1 MNNFEKNITFVIVS
15 FKSSHIIEKCI
26 QSINSNIK
34 IIVVEN
40 SDDVLVKKH
49 LENKFL
55 NVEVVIA
62 KQNLGYGNGN
72 NLGISKVKTQYVFIL
87 NPDTVLEKNCLNEL
101 SKAQTNLKD
110 NFTILAPNLL
120 NNYGYFLSKKNNS
133 QNEILEVDYGK
144 GNNLGISKVK
154 TQYAFILN
162 PDAILE
168 KNCLNELLKAQ
179 TNLKDNFTILAPNLS
194 NNYGYFSNKNNNSQ
208 NEILEVDYVKGF
220 AILIN
225 LNKIKFDKIF
235 DENFFLF
242 LEEIDLCKRIKDS
255 GGKIFVALNSKIQHA
270 GKHSSEYNFNI
281 ELCRN
286 WHWMWSLF
294 YYNYKHS
301 GVLFAYKITVGKLF
315 SSIFKLFIALIFF
328 KKKIF

>member
-40 SDDVLVKKH
+40 SDDVVVKKY
-49 LENKFL
+49 LENKFS
-55 NVEVVIA
+55 NVEVIIT
-62 KQNLGYGNGN
+62 KQNLGYGKGN
-72 NLGISKVKTQYVFIL
+72 NFGISKV
-87 NPDTVLEKNCLNEL
+87 N
-101 SKAQTNLKD
+101 
-110 NFTILAPNLL
+110 
-120 NNYGYFLSKKNNS
+120 
-133 QNEILEVDYGK
+133 
-144 GNNLGISKVK
+144 

-168 KNCLNELLKAQ
+168 KNCLSELSKAQ
-179 TNLKDNFTILAPNLS
+179 INLKDDFTILAPNLS
-194 NNYGYFSNKNNNSQ
+194 NNYGYFSSLKNNLQ

-225 LNKIKFDKIF
+225 LKKINFDKIF

-242 LEEIDLCKRIKDS
+242 LEEIDLCKRIKNS
-255 GGKIFVALNSKIQHA
+255 GGKIFVAMNSKVQHS
-270 GKHSSEYNFNI
+270 GKQASEYSLSI

-294 YYNYKHS
+294 YYNYKHF
-301 GVLFAYKITVGKLF
+301 GVLVAYKATISKFF
-315 SSIFKLFIALIFF
+315 SSIFKLLVALVFF
-328 KKKIF
+328 NKKLFLIHYYRLNGLFNAFLKKPAWLRPDNI

>member
-15 FKSSHIIEKCI
+15 FKSNHIIEKCI

-34 IIVVEN
+34 IIIVEN
-40 SDDVLVKKH
+40 SNNFVVKKY

-55 NVEVVIA
+55 NVEVIIA
-62 KQNLGYGNGN
+62 NDNLG
-72 NLGISKVKTQYVFIL
+72 
-87 NPDTVLEKNCLNEL
+87 
-101 SKAQTNLKD
+101 
-110 NFTILAPNLL
+110 
-120 NNYGYFLSKKNNS
+120 
-133 QNEILEVDYGK
+133 YGK
-144 GNNLGISKVK
+144 GNNLGISKIK

-162 PDAILE
+162 PDAVLG
-168 KNCLNELLKAQ
+168 KNCLNELSKAQ
-179 TNLKDNFTILAPNLS
+179 MNLKDDFTILAPNLS
-194 NNYGYFSNKNNNSQ
+194 INYGYFSNQKNNFQ

-225 LNKIKFDKIF
+225 LKKVNFDKIF

-255 GGKIFVALNSKIQHA
+255 GGRIFVALNSEIQHS
-270 GKHSSEYNFNI
+270 GKQASEYSLNI

-294 YYNYKHS
+294 YYNYKHF
-301 GVLFAYKITVGKLF
+301 GILTAYRVAIRKFF
-315 SSIFKLFIALIFF
+315 SSLFKLFFSLLLF
-328 KKKIF
+328 KKKAFLIHYYRLNGLFNAFLKRPAWLRPDNI

>member
-26 QSINSNIK
+26 QSINSNVK

-40 SDDVLVKKH
+40 SDNVVVKKY
-49 LENKFL
+49 LENKFS
-55 NVEVVIA
+55 NVEVIIA
-62 KQNLGYGNGN
+62 KQNLGYG
-72 NLGISKVKTQYVFIL
+72 
-87 NPDTVLEKNCLNEL
+87 
-101 SKAQTNLKD
+101 
-110 NFTILAPNLL
+110 
-120 NNYGYFLSKKNNS
+120 
-133 QNEILEVDYGK
+133 K
-144 GNNLGISKVK
+144 GNNFGISKVK

-168 KNCLNELLKAQ
+168 KNCLSELSKAQ
-179 TNLKDNFTILAPNLS
+179 INLKDDFTILAPNLS
-194 NNYGYFSNKNNNSQ
+194 NNYGYSSSPKNNFQ

-225 LNKIKFDKIF
+225 LKKINFDKIF

-242 LEEIDLCKRIKDS
+242 LEEIDLCKRIKNS
-255 GGKIFVALNSKIQHA
+255 GGKIFVAMNSKVQHS
-270 GKHSSEYNFNI
+270 GKQASEYSLNI

-294 YYNYKHS
+294 YYNYKHF
-301 GVLFAYKITVGKLF
+301 GVLVAYKATISKFF
-315 SSIFKLFIALIFF
+315 SSIFKLFVALVFF
-328 KKKIF
+328 NKKLFLIHYYRLNGLFNAFLKKPAWLRPDNI

>member
-15 FKSSHIIEKCI
+15 FKSNHIIEKCI

-34 IIVVEN
+34 IIIVEN
-40 SDDVLVKKH
+40 SNNFVVKKY

-55 NVEVVIA
+55 NVEVIIA
-62 KQNLGYGNGN
+62 NDNLG
-72 NLGISKVKTQYVFIL
+72 
-87 NPDTVLEKNCLNEL
+87 
-101 SKAQTNLKD
+101 
-110 NFTILAPNLL
+110 
-120 NNYGYFLSKKNNS
+120 
-133 QNEILEVDYGK
+133 YGK

-162 PDAILE
+162 PDAVLG
-168 KNCLNELLKAQ
+168 KNCLNELSKAQ
-179 TNLKDNFTILAPNLS
+179 MNLKDDFTILAPNLS
-194 NNYGYFSNKNNNSQ
+194 INYGYFSNQKNNFQ

-225 LNKIKFDKIF
+225 LKKVNFDKIF

-255 GGKIFVALNSKIQHA
+255 GGRIFVALNSEIQHS
-270 GKHSSEYNFNI
+270 GKQASEYSLNI

-294 YYNYKHS
+294 YYNYKHF
-301 GVLFAYKITVGKLF
+301 GILTAYRVAIRKFF
-315 SSIFKLFIALIFF
+315 SSLFKLFFSLLLF
-328 KKKIF
+328 KKKEFLIHYYRLNGLFNAFLKRPAWLRPDNI

>member
-40 SDDVLVKKH
+40 SDNVVVKKY

-55 NVEVVIA
+55 NVEVIIT
-62 KQNLGYGNGN
+62 KQNLGYG
-72 NLGISKVKTQYVFIL
+72 
-87 NPDTVLEKNCLNEL
+87 
-101 SKAQTNLKD
+101 
-110 NFTILAPNLL
+110 
-120 NNYGYFLSKKNNS
+120 
-133 QNEILEVDYGK
+133 K
-144 GNNLGISKVK
+144 GNNFGISKVK

-168 KNCLNELLKAQ
+168 KNCLSELSKAQ
-179 TNLKDNFTILAPNLS
+179 VNLKGDFTILAPNLS
-194 NNYGYFSNKNNNSQ
+194 NNYGYFSSPKNHLQ

-225 LNKIKFDKIF
+225 LKKISFDKIF

-242 LEEIDLCKRIKDS
+242 LEEIDLCKRIKNS
-255 GGKIFVALNSKIQHA
+255 GGKIFVAMNSKVQHS
-270 GKHSSEYNFNI
+270 GKQASEYSLNI

-294 YYNYKHS
+294 YYNYKHF
-301 GVLFAYKITVGKLF
+301 GVLIAYKATISKFF
-315 SSIFKLFIALIFF
+315 SSIFKLFVALVFF
-328 KKKIF
+328 NKKQFLIHYYRLNGLFNAFLKKPAWLRPDNV